1 MCGQYNKVQGNPT
14 TVHAVSS
21 THRTAG
27 QQSVARTPRRAK
39 GPRSNQPRRIV
50 IVGAGDCGARAAIA
64 IRQADWNGDLTL
76 IGDETHVPY
85 ERPPLSKAVLAA
97 DGATPPAIASAKK
110 LADLAIAWEQ
120 GLAAK
125 SVDRANGEVVL
136 ADGRRVGYD
145 RLLLTTGAR
154 ARRPAISGPDVV
166 TTLRSLSDATHLRAR
181 LTPGTRLL
189 VIGGGFIGLEVAA
202 TATARSCT
210 VTVIEFAH
218 RLMSRVVPAKVA
230 EVIQARHL
238 EAGVDLR
245 CGLGVDRIEALGEAF
260 SVVLTDGA
268 VVVADVVMA
277 GIGAVPN
284 TELAASAGL
293 TVANGICVDDRLR
306 TEDPAIFAAGDCC
319 SFPHPLYGGQRV
331 RVEAW
336 KNALQQAELVAQNML
351 GSDAACESV
360 PWFWSDQYE
369 LGIQIAGLHAA
380 AAYDVV
386 RSRGDGT
393 DIRFGL
399 DNDGRIVSAS
409 GVAHGSSI
417 SKDISLAEILIAQRA
432 TPRAT
437 DLADPAV
444 SLRGLVR
451 QAS

>member
-1 MCGQYNKVQGNPT
+1 M
-14 TVHAVSS
+14 
-21 THRTAG
+21 
-27 QQSVARTPRRAK
+27 
-39 GPRSNQPRRIV
+39 
-50 IVGAGDCGARAAIA
+50 A
-64 IRQADWNGDLTL
+64 IRQAGWDGELSL

-85 ERPPLSKAVLAA
+85 ERPPLSKAVLATDA
-97 DGATPPAIASAKK
+97 ATPPAITSARK
-110 LADLAIAWEQ
+110 LADLAIAWAP
-120 GLAAK
+120 GLAATG
-125 SVDRANGEVVL
+125 VDRPNREVVL
-136 ADGRRVGYD
+136 ADGRRIGYD

-154 ARRPAISGPDVV
+154 ARRPAIPGSDVV
-166 TTLRSLSDATHLRAR
+166 MTLRSLFDATHLRAR
-181 LTPGTRLL
+181 LSPGMRLL

-202 TATARSCT
+202 TATARGCR

-230 EVIQARHL
+230 AVVQARHL

-245 CGLGVDRIEALGEAF
+245 CGLGVDRVEATGDAW
-260 SVVLTDGA
+260 SVVLTDGS
-268 VVVADVVMA
+268 VVVADAVMA

-293 TVANGICVDDRLR
+293 TVANGICVDERLR
-306 TEDPAIFAAGDCC
+306 TEDPTIFAAGDCC

-336 KNALQQAELVAQNML
+336 RNALQQAELVAGNLL
-351 GSDAACESV
+351 GGDATYDSV

-369 LGIQIAGLHAA
+369 LGLQIAGLHAA

-417 SKDISLAEILIAQRA
+417 SKDISLAEVLIAQRA

-437 DLADPAV
+437 DLANPAV
-444 SLRGLVR
+444 SLRGLVKR
-451 QAS
+451 AS